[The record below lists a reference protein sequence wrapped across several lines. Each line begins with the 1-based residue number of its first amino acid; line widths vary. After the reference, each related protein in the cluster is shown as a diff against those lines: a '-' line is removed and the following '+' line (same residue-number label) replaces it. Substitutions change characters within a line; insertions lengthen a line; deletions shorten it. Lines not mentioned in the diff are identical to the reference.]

1 MAANIATAIPEG
13 MVVLF
18 VPDPLEE
25 TKSGPQT
32 ALTATAIHIAK
43 IASEAH
49 TSLTTKIADH
59 PGSRTAPVGGC
70 EMVDTSHT
78 SFRP

>member
-1 MAANIATAIPEG
+1 MDANIATAIPEG

-25 TKSGPQT
+25 TKSGPHT

-49 TSLTTKIADH
+49 TSLTSNIADQ
-59 PGSRTAPVGGC
+59 PGS
-70 EMVDTSHT
+70 
-78 SFRP
+78 